1 MGFQRC
7 WLETT
12 DSSRRRQLELSPLY
26 LYRYSFPVDAS
37 ALIRQA
43 RERAGLTQS
52 ELARAAGTS
61 QPTLAAYESGA
72 KSPSVRSLDRI
83 IRAAGGSLDVKL
95 KVAPAAQGQLLDE
108 LRENANAIRKVGRE
122 RKIRNIRVFGSAARG
137 EESNASDV
145 DLLVDFDPV
154 RYGLLPLVGFA
165 QDVRAIIGRNV
176 DATTSALL
184 RDDVRVQALAEAVP
198 L

>member
-1 MGFQRC
+1 MSHGDSGFHLQAPI
-7 WLETT
+7 LT
-12 DSSRRRQLELSPLY
+12 SSLY
-26 LYRYSFPVDAS
+26 LYRYSSCVDAS

-61 QPTLAAYESGA
+61 QPTLAAYETGA

-108 LRENANAIRKVGRE
+108 LRENANAIRELGRE